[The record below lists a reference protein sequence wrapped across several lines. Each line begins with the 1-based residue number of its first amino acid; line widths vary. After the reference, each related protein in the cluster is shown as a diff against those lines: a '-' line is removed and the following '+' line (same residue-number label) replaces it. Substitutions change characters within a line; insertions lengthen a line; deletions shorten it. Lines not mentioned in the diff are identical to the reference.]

1 MYGQFLAKQN
11 KERTESLQQ
20 STNIQNTWFAQNLT
34 LLILDE
40 VQLTTLQKMLY
51 QVIQGLLR
59 KKHQRHLQ
67 IVHPEQTQT
76 VQDNVLTLLAEYDD
90 VLREA
95 IPLPIYILIWQI
107 TSLEKLAYTTEVVD
121 DVLDVLEWYFTH
133 QDETVAVF
141 EEEDL
146 DHEEIIDLYKAA
158 IEEQDADAQFELG
171 EYYSANED
179 TFFQPKKSI
188 KWFEL
193 AAKQD
198 NANAQYALGNYYF
211 EGIGVEESYDRAFKL
226 YEAAAQQ
233 GHADAAII

>member
-51 QVIQGLLR
+51 QVIQGLLK

-158 IEEQDADAQFELG
+158 IE
-171 EYYSANED
+171 
-179 TFFQPKKSI
+179 
-188 KWFEL
+188 
-193 AAKQD
+193 
-198 NANAQYALGNYYF
+198 
-211 EGIGVEESYDRAFKL
+211 
-226 YEAAAQQ
+226 
-233 GHADAAII
+233 